1 MRVRGLS
8 RGLLARWL
16 EGFSLD
22 DPRLTTALTHY
33 AAFAASLV
41 ILVVQHNPLLAR
53 QVPGWLVIFL
63 GVSGLRI
70 MTAGHRL
77 VRSTA
82 VFDALAMVVFLSG
95 TGAPSSPFYLLAL
108 AGAWWAGRLRQPRSG
123 LLYGLVFATGY
134 LVLTLPIAIRELSL
148 ASLVEQVTA
157 LVAIALLS
165 DWFHALDNNAVA
177 LSDALRSAPAGI
189 EQLAVREHLQRAL
202 RHSDVP
208 VDVVLTAGQVGLTA
222 AQTELLSYLVLG
234 LSNLEIADAAAVSE
248 ATTRYRLTRLYRTL
262 GVRGRRAAV
271 ARAHELGLVGWI
283 EGGGRTSA
291 RLLISRSRGT
301 DASARR

>member
-1 MRVRGLS
+1 MRVRGPS
-8 RGLLARWL
+8 RGRLPDWV
-16 EGFSLD
+16 EGFSLE

-33 AAFAASLV
+33 GAFAASLV
-41 ILVVQHNPLLAR
+41 ILVLQHNPLLAG
-53 QVPGWLVIFL
+53 QVPVWLVIFA

-95 TGAPSSPFYLLAL
+95 TGAPDSPFYLLAL
-108 AGAWWAGRLRQPRSG
+108 AGAWWAGRLWQPRSG
-123 LLYGLVFATGY
+123 LLYGVVFATGY
-134 LVLTLPIAIRELSL
+134 IALTLPVAIRELTV
-148 ASLVEQVTA
+148 ATMVEQITA
-157 LVAIALLS
+157 LVAIAVLS
-165 DWFHALDNNAVA
+165 DWFHALDSNALA
-177 LSDALRSAPAGI
+177 LSDALRLAPAGI
-189 EQLAVREHLQRAL
+189 EQLAVRERLQYAL

-262 GVRGRRAAV
+262 GVHGRRAAV
-271 ARAHELGLVGWI
+271 ARAHELGLVGWM
-283 EGGGRTSA
+283 EGSMR
-291 RLLISRSRGT
+291 RSRDPNAKRCAG
-301 DASARR
+301 

>member
-1 MRVRGLS
+1 
-8 RGLLARWL
+8 
-16 EGFSLD
+16 
-22 DPRLTTALTHY
+22 
-33 AAFAASLV
+33 
-41 ILVVQHNPLLAR
+41 
-53 QVPGWLVIFL
+53 
-63 GVSGLRI
+63 
-70 MTAGHRL
+70 
-77 VRSTA
+77 
-82 VFDALAMVVFLSG
+82 
-95 TGAPSSPFYLLAL
+95 
-108 AGAWWAGRLRQPRSG
+108 
-123 LLYGLVFATGY
+123 VFATGY
-134 LVLTLPIAIRELSL
+134 LALTLPVAVRELSL
-148 ASLVEQVTA
+148 ASLVEQITA
-157 LVAIALLS
+157 LVAIAVLS
-165 DWFHALDNNAVA
+165 DWFHALDRNALA

-189 EQLAVREHLQRAL
+189 EQLAVRERLQRAL

-291 RLLISRSRGT
+291 RALISRSRGT
-301 DASARR
+301 DASARS